1 MQSDFDVVV
10 VGGGPTGGCVAS
22 QIAEKDY
29 NIAIFEQHKQIGEP
43 LNCAGLITS
52 RVFDIIGL
60 SEKSIV
66 QNKIKGAHIH
76 SPSGN
81 ILTIGGDRYNALVI
95 NRPMF
100 DQEIIKNSI
109 DKGAKLFLENKVISV
124 KKTNNHIE
132 LRTSKKDNIRCKIL
146 IGADGPQSKIRNL
159 FSLPEPSEFLRGIGA
174 EIKNSNL
181 DPDFVEIFV
190 GNQISPGFFAWMIP
204 TNDKGTKARIGLCI
218 GEEAPYPPRYYFSN
232 LFKNKITS
240 LYLENTEITKNLGG
254 MIPLGILNKTYD
266 ANMLL
271 VGDAAAQVKPT
282 SGGGIYP
289 GLLCAKHCSSVVI
302 DALQKDD
309 FTSSIMKKYH
319 KLWSSDIG
327 REIYLGLKFR
337 KIFKSLTD
345 EQMDKYIQKF
355 QSDKIIKII
364 SKYGD
369 IDYPSKLVTH
379 LLKRIPSLLKLI
391 PNMIK

>member
-1 MQSDFDVVV
+1 MQRDFDVVV
-10 VGGGPTGGCVAS
+10 VGGGPTGSYVAS
-22 QIAEKDY
+22 QIAVKDY
-29 NIAIFEQHKQIGEP
+29 NIAIFEQHKHIGEP

-52 RVFDIIGL
+52 RVFDIIGFTG
-60 SEKSIV
+60 KSIV

-81 ILTIGGDRYNALVI
+81 TLTIGGDRYNALVI

-100 DQEIIKNSI
+100 DQEIIKNSV
-109 DKGAKLFLENKVISV
+109 DKGAKLFLENKVISA
-124 KKTNNHIE
+124 KKTNNRVE
-132 LRTSKKDNIRCKIL
+132 LRTLKNDNIRCKIL
-146 IGADGPQSKIRNL
+146 IGADGPQSKIRDL
-159 FSLPEPSEFLRGIGA
+159 FSLPRPSEFLRGIGA
-174 EIKNSNL
+174 EITNTNL

-190 GNQISPGFFAWMIP
+190 GNKISPGFFAWIIP
-204 TNDKGTKARIGLCI
+204 TNDRGTKARIGLCI
-218 GEEAPYPPRYYFSN
+218 GEETPYPPRYYFSN

-240 LYLENTEITKNLGG
+240 LYLENTEITKKMGG
-254 MIPLGILNKTYD
+254 LIPLGILKKTYD
-266 ANMLL
+266 ANILL

-289 GLLCAKHCSSVVI
+289 GLLCAKHCSSVAI
-302 DALQKDD
+302 EALQKDD
-309 FTSSIMKKYH
+309 FSSFIMKKYH
-319 KLWSSDIG
+319 KLCSTDIG

-355 QSDKIIKII
+355 QSEKITKII

-379 LLKRIPSLLKLI
+379 LLKRSPSLIKLI
-391 PNMIK
+391 LNMI